1 MSSHCEYIRPL
12 LAELVYG
19 EVDTDVAEEIREHL
33 GSCLPCRRHQKAYMA
48 VREEL
53 QRWQPAHEHIPH
65 GTTFIAPGP
74 HTVVPLW
81 RSRWVQGLAIAAGFF
96 SIAFLMA
103 AAVNL
108 ELRSAADGWTL
119 TTSLWNAPAMAAAT
133 IPALG
138 TAAEPAAPEPQE
150 PLTVSVEQIL
160 GIEAWLEQQLAER
173 AYVTAEQLGTIE
185 LTEPQVRQVS
195 GLLAAESETSDA
207 RHERRL
213 GELVSAYDARMR
225 EFVTYNLAS
234 LHDDLQSRQSVAH
247 SDIVS
252 LVDLLQVDT
261 RRRFEQTESRID
273 YLGNLVTAAA
283 PAGREHEP
291 EN

>member
-108 ELRSAADGWTL
+108 ELRSAADGWAL

-133 IPALG
+133 VPALG
-138 TAAEPAAPEPQE
+138 TATEPAAAEPQE
-150 PLTVSVEQIL
+150 PLTVSLEQIP

-195 GLLAAESETSDA
+195 GLLAVERETSDA
-207 RHERRL
+207 RHEQRL

-261 RRRFEQTESRID
+261 RRRFEQTENRID

-283 PAGREHEP
+283 PAGREQ